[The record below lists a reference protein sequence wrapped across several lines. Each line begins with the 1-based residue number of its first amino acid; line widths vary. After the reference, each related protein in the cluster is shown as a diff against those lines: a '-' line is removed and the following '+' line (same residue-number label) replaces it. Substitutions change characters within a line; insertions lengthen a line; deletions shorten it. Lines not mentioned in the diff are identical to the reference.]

1 MNDSQIINWTA
12 VLAISTVM
20 TLCEAYILVKY
31 DMSVGDVILDVIRL
45 TVFLFLAILGLVGLW
60 RELKQTPSSHSP
72 QSPQLHTLAQ
82 YTFLLSN

>member
-45 TVFLFLAILGLVGLW
+45 TVFLSLVILGLVGLW
-60 RELKQTPSSHSP
+60 RELK
-72 QSPQLHTLAQ
+72 
-82 YTFLLSN
+82 

>member
-20 TLCEAYILVKY
+20 TLCETYILVKY

-45 TVFLFLAILGLVGLW
+45 TVFLFLVILGLVGLW
-60 RELKQTPSSHSP
+60 RELK
-72 QSPQLHTLAQ
+72 
-82 YTFLLSN
+82 

>member
-1 MNDSQIINWTA
+1 MNDNQIINWTA

-45 TVFLFLAILGLVGLW
+45 TVFLFLVILGLVGLW
-60 RELKQTPSSHSP
+60 RELK
-72 QSPQLHTLAQ
+72 
-82 YTFLLSN
+82 

>member
-45 TVFLFLAILGLVGLW
+45 TG
-60 RELKQTPSSHSP
+60 S
-72 QSPQLHTLAQ
+72 
-82 YTFLLSN
+82 